1 MNYTGSTYYI
11 KNKYGIFKRIWRA
24 FQVSLKSVGEF
35 YELDDMSWYQS
46 EIDDDG
52 NSFIWSKP
60 TATIKL
66 FNVKNIRLIISDP
79 IGRNVCI
86 KFGNVE
92 FNKKL
97 VGQRTYIFNIETFY
111 QSEICISVDEPFTP
125 VDDVRELG
133 LNFKKIEIV

>member
-11 KNKYGIFKRIWRA
+11 KYKCGILKRMWRSFK
-24 FQVSLKSVGEF
+24 VSLKSVGEF

-66 FNVKNIRLIISDP
+66 FNVKNIAENPTINPIIFS
-79 IGRNVCI
+79 
-86 KFGNVE
+86 
-92 FNKKL
+92 
-97 VGQRTYIFNIETFY
+97 
-111 QSEICISVDEPFTP
+111 
-125 VDDVRELG
+125 
-133 LNFKKIEIV
+133 